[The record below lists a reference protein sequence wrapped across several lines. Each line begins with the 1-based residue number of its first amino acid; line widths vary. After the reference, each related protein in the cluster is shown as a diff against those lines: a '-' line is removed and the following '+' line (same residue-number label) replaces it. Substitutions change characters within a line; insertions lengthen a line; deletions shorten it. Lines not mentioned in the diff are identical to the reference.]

1 MKTSSPQIKT
11 EKPAEK
17 ETAPNGAKIELLI
30 TINPDNWDDL
40 IEKGYTQKQLEAE
53 ILKEINLP
61 KSHLIFD
68 TIGKVLIKF
77 Y

>member
-1 MKTSSPQIKT
+1 MKATTPQINT

-17 ETAPNGAKIELLI
+17 ETTPNGAKIELLI
-30 TINPDNWDDL
+30 TINPDNWDEL
-40 IEKGYTQKQLEAE
+40 VEQGYTEKQLEAE